1 MSPFSGQLFTQ
12 PRTGLCHRKYKEL
25 KGAHR
30 IAHDLLLVGPS
41 KEPIYANDPIL
52 ARALPKRYKE
62 HSEWMASPSS
72 ENSLIQGSGS
82 VFRFNLKNNFLT
94 GF

>member
-41 KEPIYANDPIL
+41 KEPIYADDPIL
-52 ARALPKRYKE
+52 ARSLPKRYRE
-62 HSEWMASPSS
+62 SNEWMGSPSS
-72 ENSLIQGSGS
+72 ENSLIQGSG
-82 VFRFNLKNNFLT
+82 LTLLWNFVCT
-94 GF
+94 